1 MQSNP
6 RSLQGG
12 GIRRP
17 LQCPPMDPRLN
28 HLPQGEAAFLS
39 DLSERV
45 DQLLSAIQTMNEAFK
60 LVVAVVQGLQ
70 GKEAEYLSKIASIQE
85 ELALAKAENVAD
97 DESIDIAQKAAA
109 AARAEADNF
118 KAQAETLLAT
128 AAELQAKVAAG
139 EAETAQIVEFL
150 TPLLPNGGGEPGDG
164 GGEVVTET
172 PDGGTAPAE

>member
-1 MQSNP
+1 
-6 RSLQGG
+6 
-12 GIRRP
+12 
-17 LQCPPMDPRLN
+17 MDPRLN

-45 DQLLSAIQTMNEAFK
+45 DQLLSAINTMNEAFK

-97 DESIDIAQKAAA
+97 DESIDIAKKAAA
-109 AARAEADNF
+109 AARAEADDF
-118 KAQAETLLAT
+118 KAQAESLLAT

-150 TPLLPNGGGEPGDG
+150 TPLLPSNGGGEPGDG
-164 GGEVVTET
+164 GGEVATET
-172 PDGGTAPAE
+172 PDGATAPAE

>member
-1 MQSNP
+1 
-6 RSLQGG
+6 
-12 GIRRP
+12 
-17 LQCPPMDPRLN
+17 MDPRLN

-39 DLSERV
+39 GLSERV
-45 DQLLSAIQTMNEAFK
+45 DQLLSAINTMNEAFK

-97 DESIDIAQKAAA
+97 DESIDIAKKAAA
-109 AARAEADNF
+109 AARAEADDF
-118 KAQAETLLAT
+118 KAQAESLLAT

-150 TPLLPNGGGEPGDG
+150 TPLLPSNGGGEPGDG
-164 GGEVVTET
+164 GGEVATET
-172 PDGGTAPAE
+172 PDGATAPAE